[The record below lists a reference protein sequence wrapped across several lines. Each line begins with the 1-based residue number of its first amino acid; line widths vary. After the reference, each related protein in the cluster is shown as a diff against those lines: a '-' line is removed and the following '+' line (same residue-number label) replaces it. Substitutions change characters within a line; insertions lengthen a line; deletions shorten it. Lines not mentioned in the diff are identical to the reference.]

1 MIDLIFFKVL
11 WSPKVR
17 SKVDDTASVELV
29 SSDLTG
35 HIIHWDI
42 TIGNPL
48 VVLQDGNKPVL
59 GRPTFGLVV
68 LSKPKRLSLY

>member
-1 MIDLIFFKVL
+1 MDG
-11 WSPKVR
+11 
-17 SKVDDTASVELV
+17 TASIELV

-48 VVLQDGNKPVL
+48 VVLQDGTKPVL
-59 GRPTFGLVV
+59 GRFCFITSICFVFFN
-68 LSKPKRLSLY
+68 

>member
-1 MIDLIFFKVL
+1 MKLKGNGSQVL
-11 WSPKVR
+11 WSPVVR
-17 SKVDDTASVELV
+17 NKVDDSASVELI
-29 SSDLTG
+29 SADMTG

-59 GRPTFGLVV
+59 GKLVGCSV
-68 LSKPKRLSLY
+68 VSSYFCLRA